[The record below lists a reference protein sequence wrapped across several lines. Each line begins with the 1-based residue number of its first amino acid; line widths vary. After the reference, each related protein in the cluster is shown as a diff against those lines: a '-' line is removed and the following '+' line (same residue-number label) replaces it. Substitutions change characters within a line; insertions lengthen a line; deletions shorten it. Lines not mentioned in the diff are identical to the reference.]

1 MNQQIYQ
8 PGAKVFLMGTAIEAT
23 INCASIYAHG
33 GVLYEMVWWSD
44 GAIQSTWVSDFEI
57 STSQPKKDIGFL
69 KGDK

>member
-33 GVLYEMVWWSD
+33 GVLYEMVLWSD
-44 GAIQSTWVSDFEI
+44 WARQSTWVSDF
-57 STSQPKKDIGFL
+57 
-69 KGDK
+69 